1 MVEKLRVSLGFEGAM
16 AVDVQGRSGG
26 VAMLWRDNTEIHVLG
41 VGTNYIDVSVKSSEG
56 ETWRLTGLY
65 GEPNRNLR
73 KRTWELLRN
82 LKARYDLP
90 WCIIGDLNNVT
101 SQQDKR
107 GGNLYPNWLIDGF
120 CGVLEDCDLHD
131 MDLNG
136 YPYTWERGRGT
147 NDWIEVRIDRALV
160 SQRWLDLFPTG
171 KLFNLEVSTSDHC
184 PLLLNTVMAVA
195 PVRNKTFRFENCWLK
210 EPICLRM
217 VEEKWLQTAGL
228 PLMDKVQQCGEML
241 LAWGSDYTGNF
252 KKRIHECKAEIRK
265 WKTGRDV
272 AAVTKYKEAQ
282 NNLNNILLQR
292 EIFWKQRSKQL
303 WLREGD
309 QNSKF
314 FHAKATSRRR
324 SNLIHKLRNNNGE
337 WVGWEDEL
345 PNVVTSYFQQLF
357 AFEDGDYRD
366 VLNCLQPTIREEQND
381 VLIEPVTTEEIK
393 KTLFQMHPDKSPG
406 PDGMTPGFYQK
417 FWHIVGDDI
426 VKLVRTFFIDETL
439 PSGLNNTNIV
449 LIPKKKVPESMS
461 DLRPISLCNVVY
473 KVISKVIA
481 NRLKIALPNAISTTQ
496 SAFLPG
502 RLISDNIMVSFEIMH
517 YLKRKRVGKE
527 GCMALKLDMSK
538 AYDRVGWSFLEAMLL
553 RMGFCRKIV
562 SLIMCCVSTVAYN
575 VTYGGKVMG
584 PILPRRGIRQGD
596 PLSPYL
602 FLVCAEGLSSL
613 LQQYE
618 RNRWLT
624 GCQVARG
631 APRVSH
637 MLFADDS
644 YVYCKANE
652 SEASRVLQ
660 LLQVY
665 QRASGQQ
672 VNYAKSSIFFS
683 NNTSDV
689 TRQRMSE
696 MLGMVEALENS
707 FYLGLPCIMG
717 RNKNAILGFLKD
729 KMQKKIFSWESRFL
743 SKAGKEVLLKSVA
756 QALPSYAMS
765 VFLLT
770 KEICSNLEGLM
781 SKFWWKSQA
790 SSTSKGVSWM
800 SWKRLC
806 RHKDKGGIGFRD
818 LHNYNLAFL
827 GKQGWRLLNN
837 ENSLV
842 SRIYK
847 ARYYPSG
854 SYLTASLGPNPSFIW
869 RSIYEAKDL
878 VVSGVRKAIGDG
890 TTVNIIQDPW
900 LPEANNPFVISDH
913 PALEGQM
920 VHSLLSVGH
929 RSWDLDVIQDLFGE
943 RDRQLILS
951 IQLSERVERD
961 SWYWRL
967 ENSGLYTIK
976 SAYNFLQNSAAVDMF
991 VQQGYKQLWKIDIPP
1006 KVQHFLWRAASGC
1019 LPTRVQLNTRHVNVD
1034 NMCPF
1039 CHQAPET
1046 ICHVL
1051 LNCAFSRA
1059 CWNVSSVVLGA
1070 VPVHDFGD
1078 WFFNITSCNTTEVV
1092 REVAMVG
1099 WKIWAVRNDLV
1110 WNEKTC
1116 SAIEVV
1122 RSARVVLDQW
1132 KNAQSQKMGALLI
1145 DDINNVSERWRKPLL
1160 NMVKINVDGAI
1171 FQEENKFGF
1180 GLVVR
1185 DHSCRLI
1192 EAVSGSRFGAVHPG
1206 VAEVIGVKEALSW
1219 IKRKQW
1225 SNVVVETDALV
1236 VVQAIKGSVNMPSQF
1251 GMLVRDC
1258 RDLMATLNN
1267 VSLCFVKRSANKA
1280 AHCVARGSCSL
1291 PDCTFSEHD
1300 APFVLNS
1307 IVSAESY

>member
-1 MVEKLRVSLGFEGAM
+1 MP
-16 AVDVQGRSGG
+16 
-26 VAMLWRDNTEIHVLG
+26 
-41 VGTNYIDVSVKSSEG
+41 KS
-56 ETWRLTGLY
+56 T
-65 GEPNRNLR
+65 
-73 KRTWELLRN
+73 LLPIV
-82 LKARYDLP
+82 DLP
-90 WCIIGDLNNVT
+90 SSIDSSIWLNY
-101 SQQDKR
+101 SDS
-107 GGNLYPNWLIDGF
+107 PN
-120 CGVLEDCDLHD
+120 
-131 MDLNG
+131 
-136 YPYTWERGRGT
+136 
-147 NDWIEVRIDRALV
+147 
-160 SQRWLDLFPTG
+160 G
-171 KLFNLEVSTSDHC
+171 KLYLKTEGPS
-184 PLLLNTVMAVA
+184 MATEFWFLVI
-195 PVRNKTFRFENCWLK
+195 VRNEGGEDGLWGWL
-210 EPICLRM
+210 
-217 VEEKWLQTAGL
+217 
-228 PLMDKVQQCGEML
+228 
-241 LAWGSDYTGNF
+241 
-252 KKRIHECKAEIRK
+252 
-265 WKTGRDV
+265 
-272 AAVTKYKEAQ
+272 YKE
-282 NNLNNILLQR
+282 LNI
-292 EIFWKQRSKQL
+292 
-303 WLREGD
+303 
-309 QNSKF
+309 
-314 FHAKATSRRR
+314 
-324 SNLIHKLRNNNGE
+324 
-337 WVGWEDEL
+337 
-345 PNVVTSYFQQLF
+345 
-357 AFEDGDYRD
+357 
-366 VLNCLQPTIREEQND
+366 
-381 VLIEPVTTEEIK
+381 
-393 KTLFQMHPDKSPG
+393 
-406 PDGMTPGFYQK
+406 
-417 FWHIVGDDI
+417 
-426 VKLVRTFFIDETL
+426 
-439 PSGLNNTNIV
+439 
-449 LIPKKKVPESMS
+449 
-461 DLRPISLCNVVY
+461 Y

-481 NRLKIALPNAISTTQ
+481 NRLKLALPNAISTTQ

-517 YLKRKRVGKE
+517 YLKRKRVGKKD
-527 GCMALKLDMSK
+527 CMALKLDMSK

-562 SLIMCCVSTVAYN
+562 SLIMCCVSTVVYN

-596 PLSPYL
+596 PQLPYL

-683 NNTSDV
+683 NNTSGA

-806 RHKDKGGIGFRD
+806 RHKYEGGIRFRD
-818 LHNYNLAFL
+818 LRNYNLAFL

-890 TTVNIIQDPW
+890 TTVNITQDSW

-920 VHSLLSVGH
+920 VHCLFSVGQ
-929 RSWDLDVIQDLFGE
+929 RSWDLDVIQELFGE

-951 IQLSERVERD
+951 IQLSDRVERD

-976 SAYNFLQNSAAVDMF
+976 SAYTILQNSAAVDPI
-991 VQQGYKQLWKIDIPP
+991 VQKGYKQLWKIDIPP
-1006 KVQHFLWRAASGC
+1006 KVQHFLWRATSGC

-1051 LNCAFSRA
+1051 LNCAFNRA
-1059 CWNVSSVVLGA
+1059 CWNVSSVDLGD
-1070 VPVHDFGD
+1070 VPVQDFGG
-1078 WFFNITSCNTTEVV
+1078 WFFNLTSCNTTEVV

-1145 DDINNVSERWRKPLL
+1145 DDINNVSERWRKPFL
-1160 NMVKINVDGAI
+1160 NMVKINVDSAI

-1180 GLVVR
+1180 GLVAR

-1225 SNVVVETDALV
+1225 SNVVVETNALV

-1267 VSLCFVKRSANKA
+1267 VSLCFVKQSANKA
-1280 AHCVARGSCSL
+1280 AHCVARGSQRALAEFGKEVNIGSRYHRSISL
-1291 PDCTFSEHD
+1291 TEVQASNNHQDHISLFNIEDVSSGDLTYHSFDDDNVVHYVRGYGAIFRVNVLGDVDSKDDGDLTYQDKNVHND
-1300 APFVLNS
+1300 FVFRGRASFMRYPFYGFFMFGELFRNFGEMGISLYDLKVIGGLPILGVPYEEFIPLNEKLVSCDPCYSTTAELLRIYAHICDYLKSKGVYSRSKGMDVSWNQWIEFFNRSLIVFEGVKMNPTAKTQKTLASRILMKVMICVLFP
-1307 IVSAESY
+1307 